1 MTSFEQKRPKNIST
15 DSFFSS
21 TSEKNK
27 NIFVKSLKM
36 VAPELG
42 QLKFKSET
50 FGGKTERLLSLSCP
64 SLQKATERMFFGN
77 YV

>member
-1 MTSFEQKRPKNIST
+1 
-15 DSFFSS
+15 
-21 TSEKNK
+21 
-27 NIFVKSLKM
+27 M

-42 QLKFKSET
+42 QLKIKSET
-50 FGGKTERLLSLSCP
+50 FGGKTERLFSLSCP